1 MNNDATAA
9 ATLALGRILTEVVNA
24 LAARE
29 KDPETFI
36 AQMKVDITGWAD
48 GQEGWTELAR
58 SAFDSRLED
67 VLGSAQN
74 RNVGG

>member
-1 MNNDATAA
+1 MIEDPKAGAALAT
-9 ATLALGRILTEVVNA
+9 GRILTEVVNA

-36 AQMKVDITGWAD
+36 AQMKVDIASWAD
-48 GQEGWTELAR
+48 GQEGWTEQAR
-58 SAFDSRLED
+58 NAFDNRLEEI
-67 VLGSAQN
+67 LGSAQN